1 MKKYKWEIK
10 LSIALVLTSIILYFI
25 QYMIFR
31 NVKAEYENLFSQLS
45 FLPIYVLIV
54 TVIIEQL
61 LNRKE
66 KENILRKLNVVIG
79 FFFNELGRN
88 LLCEFSLVDKNFES
102 IKHGFIFTINSFE
115 KQYIENLNILKNYKS
130 NIKCDNS
137 ELLIELR
144 DLLTSKKKL
153 FMQLMANSNLL
164 EHETFTE
171 LLLALFHLYEE
182 LSKRNS
188 LERICEADYRHLV
201 SDMERAY
208 LLLLIEW
215 VYYMKHLKEEYP
227 YLFSLELRLNP
238 LDPNATIEI
247 KETPSALK

>member
-10 LSIALVLTSIILYFI
+10 LSIVLFLTSIVLYFI

-31 NVKAEYENLFSQLS
+31 NIKAEYENLFSQLS

-61 LNRKE
+61 LNKKE
-66 KENILRKLNVVIG
+66 KENIVRKLNVVIG
-79 FFFNELGRN
+79 IFFNEIGRN
-88 LLCEFSLVDKNFES
+88 LLSEFSLVDKNFDS
-102 IKHGFIFTINSFE
+102 IKQGFIFTINSFE
-115 KQYIENLNILKNYKS
+115 KQNIESLNILKDYRG
-130 NIKCDNS
+130 NIRYDNT
-137 ELLIELR
+137 EQLIELR
-144 DLLTSKKKL
+144 DLLTSKKEF

-171 LLLALFHLYEE
+171 LLLSLFHLYEE
-182 LSKRNS
+182 LSKRSS
-188 LERICEADYRHLV
+188 LEKICKADYRHLI
-201 SDMERAY
+201 SDIERAY

-238 LDPNATIEI
+238 LNPNASIEI
-247 KETPSALK
+247 KETPSLLK